1 MGYISCVVQYVI
13 HVQCCTSLSLSYA
26 WQLLSEFFNVLAWF
40 SPVEGRLLEVFS
52 VLFVGFWLFA
62 VLYFLSPY
70 IHYSKSLY
78 KSLMCS
84 VNPPPV
90 QVNGLEVT
98 TWPKL
103 GNKVFHTRNLKLELL
118 ETNQVVLG
126 AQVTILRWLWWKMRW
141 EWWSSERRR
150 LN

>member
-1 MGYISCVVQYVI
+1 MGYISRVVQYI
-13 HVQCCTSLSLSYA
+13 LHAQCCASLSLPCA
-26 WQLLSEFFNVLAWF
+26 WRLSGVFNVLALDFPWETGFRRGFLF
-40 SPVEGRLLEVFS
+40 SLFGFGCLLSGIFRLPVS
-52 VLFVGFWLFA
+52 ATQNLFIKPHVQ
-62 VLYFLSPY
+62 
-70 IHYSKSLY
+70 
-78 KSLMCS
+78 C
-84 VNPPPV
+84 NPPPQS

-103 GNKVFHTRNLKLELL
+103 GNKGFHTRNLKLEHL
-118 ETNQVVLG
+118 ETNQVVSG